1 MAKNY
6 TPNQNNRQAYDTLTE
21 GAATLPPQAVEL
33 EEAVLGALMLEGDSI
48 TTVQEF
54 LTADA
59 FYLDTHRII
68 YRAIEELCSEN
79 KPVDLLTVTEK
90 LKRQKKLKEVGGAPF
105 LAQLTQKVA
114 SAMNIEF
121 HATIIAQKYVQRELI
136 RASTEI
142 QRRSYDESTDVT
154 DLIDYA
160 EAEIFKVSEGHI
172 KRDIQSASLVFDK
185 AMKAIEE
192 AHAQGGTMNGVP
204 TGFTRLD
211 QLTLGWQPSDLI
223 IIAAYLISMVLIGVV
238 VVKKVQSMDDYY
250 LGGRSFG
257 PLVLMATVCAT
268 IIGGSGLMGRAGV
281 AYSSGFKAIMTALPY
296 LLGMFIFS
304 GFAGRISAV
313 GTTFHVT
320 SIPDLFEQRFG
331 KTTKVI
337 LGGLIAFTMMGTV
350 ASQVTATATIINML
364 GNEIGISYEMGA
376 LIACVVFIVY
386 TATSGLFG
394 VIYTDVFQFVMLILF
409 VYILIPS
416 ASLVKLGGL
425 SAFLEG
431 LAPELA
437 KPYLDGGI
445 VGDIITY
452 FVFTLAGAEMW
463 QRAFAA
469 KSQKAAK
476 EGLFLGTLAYGL
488 TIPLVWFMGVVAHQ
502 LVSAEKLAQYGST
515 DAVVPALAIEI
526 LPVGLTGLALAG
538 ILSVIM
544 STADSYLIV
553 SVQTCVHDIYKVFNP
568 NISEKKEL
576 RLTRVFAVILPLGA
590 LVIALYIKNAY
601 SILMFAWSFYAA
613 AAGLP
618 AFAALYWKKATKAG
632 IIAGMVAGFTVCVGW
647 KLAGVP
653 FGLGPTVPGA
663 IACAAALVGV
673 SLSTYRKA
681 PTPFLDP
688 YQNTAGR

>member
-1 MAKNY
+1 MVH
-6 TPNQNNRQAYDTLTE
+6 NQL
-21 GAATLPPQAVEL
+21 
-33 EEAVLGALMLEGDSI
+33 
-48 TTVQEF
+48 
-54 LTADA
+54 
-59 FYLDTHRII
+59 H
-68 YRAIEELCSEN
+68 AI
-79 KPVDLLTVTEK
+79 
-90 LKRQKKLKEVGGAPF
+90 
-105 LAQLTQKVA
+105 
-114 SAMNIEF
+114 
-121 HATIIAQKYVQRELI
+121 
-136 RASTEI
+136 
-142 QRRSYDESTDVT
+142 
-154 DLIDYA
+154 
-160 EAEIFKVSEGHI
+160 
-172 KRDIQSASLVFDK
+172 
-185 AMKAIEE
+185 
-192 AHAQGGTMNGVP
+192 
-204 TGFTRLD
+204 
-211 QLTLGWQPSDLI
+211 DLI

-364 GNEIGISYEMGA
+364 GNEIGISYEIGA

-469 KSQKAAK
+469 KSQKAAVSGDA
-476 EGLFLGTLAYGL
+476 GLRPYHSA
-488 TIPLVWFMGVVAHQ
+488 GVVHGRGGT
-502 LVSAEKLAQYGST
+502 SAG
-515 DAVVPALAIEI
+515 
-526 LPVGLTGLALAG
+526 VGG
-538 ILSVIM
+538 
-544 STADSYLIV
+544 
-553 SVQTCVHDIYKVFNP
+553 
-568 NISEKKEL
+568 
-576 RLTRVFAVILPLGA
+576 
-590 LVIALYIKNAY
+590 
-601 SILMFAWSFYAA
+601 
-613 AAGLP
+613 
-618 AFAALYWKKATKAG
+618 KAG
-632 IIAGMVAGFTVCVGW
+632 PVRLYGRGS
-647 KLAGVP
+647 
-653 FGLGPTVPGA
+653 PGS
-663 IACAAALVGV
+663 GH
-673 SLSTYRKA
+673 
-681 PTPFLDP
+681 
-688 YQNTAGR
+688 

>member
-1 MAKNY
+1 MVH
-6 TPNQNNRQAYDTLTE
+6 NQL
-21 GAATLPPQAVEL
+21 
-33 EEAVLGALMLEGDSI
+33 
-48 TTVQEF
+48 
-54 LTADA
+54 
-59 FYLDTHRII
+59 H
-68 YRAIEELCSEN
+68 AI
-79 KPVDLLTVTEK
+79 
-90 LKRQKKLKEVGGAPF
+90 
-105 LAQLTQKVA
+105 
-114 SAMNIEF
+114 
-121 HATIIAQKYVQRELI
+121 
-136 RASTEI
+136 
-142 QRRSYDESTDVT
+142 
-154 DLIDYA
+154 
-160 EAEIFKVSEGHI
+160 
-172 KRDIQSASLVFDK
+172 
-185 AMKAIEE
+185 
-192 AHAQGGTMNGVP
+192 
-204 TGFTRLD
+204 
-211 QLTLGWQPSDLI
+211 DLI

-445 VGDIITY
+445 VGDIIT
-452 FVFTLAGAEMW
+452 
-463 QRAFAA
+463 
-469 KSQKAAK
+469 
-476 EGLFLGTLAYGL
+476 
-488 TIPLVWFMGVVAHQ
+488 
-502 LVSAEKLAQYGST
+502 
-515 DAVVPALAIEI
+515 
-526 LPVGLTGLALAG
+526 
-538 ILSVIM
+538 
-544 STADSYLIV
+544 
-553 SVQTCVHDIYKVFNP
+553 
-568 NISEKKEL
+568 
-576 RLTRVFAVILPLGA
+576 
-590 LVIALYIKNAY
+590 
-601 SILMFAWSFYAA
+601 
-613 AAGLP
+613 
-618 AFAALYWKKATKAG
+618 
-632 IIAGMVAGFTVCVGW
+632 
-647 KLAGVP
+647 
-653 FGLGPTVPGA
+653 
-663 IACAAALVGV
+663 
-673 SLSTYRKA
+673 
-681 PTPFLDP
+681 
-688 YQNTAGR
+688 

>member
-1 MAKNY
+1 MVH
-6 TPNQNNRQAYDTLTE
+6 NQIHT
-21 GAATLPPQAVEL
+21 
-33 EEAVLGALMLEGDSI
+33 I
-48 TTVQEF
+48 
-54 LTADA
+54 
-59 FYLDTHRII
+59 
-68 YRAIEELCSEN
+68 
-79 KPVDLLTVTEK
+79 DL
-90 LKRQKKLKEVGGAPF
+90 A
-105 LAQLTQKVA
+105 
-114 SAMNIEF
+114 
-121 HATIIAQKYVQRELI
+121 
-136 RASTEI
+136 
-142 QRRSYDESTDVT
+142 
-154 DLIDYA
+154 
-160 EAEIFKVSEGHI
+160 
-172 KRDIQSASLVFDK
+172 
-185 AMKAIEE
+185 
-192 AHAQGGTMNGVP
+192 
-204 TGFTRLD
+204 
-211 QLTLGWQPSDLI
+211 
-223 IIAAYLISMVLIGVV
+223 IIAAYLVSMVLIGVV

-313 GTTFHVT
+313 GTKFNVT

-331 KTTKVI
+331 KETKVV
-337 LGGLIAFTMMGTV
+337 LGCLIAFTMMGTV

-364 GNEIGISYEMGA
+364 GGEIGLSYEVGA
-376 LIACVVFIVY
+376 LIACAVFIIY

-416 ASLVKLGGL
+416 ASLVKLGGVGN
-425 SAFLEG
+425 FLQN

-437 KPYLDGGI
+437 KPYIDGSI
-445 VGDIITY
+445 AGDIITY

-488 TIPLVWFMGVVAHQ
+488 AIPLVWFMGVVAHQ
-502 LVSAEKLAQYGST
+502 LVSPDKLAAYGST
-515 DAVVPALAIEI
+515 DAVVPALAIEV
-526 LPVGLTGLALAG
+526 LPIGLTGLALAG

-553 SVQTCVHDIYKVFNP
+553 SVQTCVHDIYKVFRP
-568 NISEKKEL
+568 GISEKKEL
-576 RLTRVFAVILPLGA
+576 GLTRVFAVVLPLGA

-601 SILMFAWSFYAA
+601 NILMFAWSFYAA

-632 IIAGMVAGFTVCVGW
+632 ILAGMGAGFSVTIIW
-647 KLAGVP
+647 KLIGLP
-653 FGLGPTVPGA
+653 FGLGATVPGA
-663 IACAAALVGV
+663 IACAIALVGV
-673 SLSTYRKA
+673 SLATYKKSPA
-681 PTPFLDP
+681 PFLDP
-688 YQNTAGR
+688 YKAAEKA

>member
-1 MAKNY
+1 MVH
-6 TPNQNNRQAYDTLTE
+6 NQLH
-21 GAATLPPQAVEL
+21 V
-33 EEAVLGALMLEGDSI
+33 I
-48 TTVQEF
+48 
-54 LTADA
+54 
-59 FYLDTHRII
+59 
-68 YRAIEELCSEN
+68 
-79 KPVDLLTVTEK
+79 
-90 LKRQKKLKEVGGAPF
+90 
-105 LAQLTQKVA
+105 
-114 SAMNIEF
+114 
-121 HATIIAQKYVQRELI
+121 
-136 RASTEI
+136 
-142 QRRSYDESTDVT
+142 
-154 DLIDYA
+154 
-160 EAEIFKVSEGHI
+160 
-172 KRDIQSASLVFDK
+172 
-185 AMKAIEE
+185 
-192 AHAQGGTMNGVP
+192 
-204 TGFTRLD
+204 
-211 QLTLGWQPSDLI
+211 DLI

-425 SAFLEG
+425 SVFLEG

-452 FVFTLAGAEMW
+452 FVFTLA
-463 QRAFAA
+463 
-469 KSQKAAK
+469 
-476 EGLFLGTLAYGL
+476 
-488 TIPLVWFMGVVAHQ
+488 
-502 LVSAEKLAQYGST
+502 
-515 DAVVPALAIEI
+515 
-526 LPVGLTGLALAG
+526 
-538 ILSVIM
+538 LS
-544 STADSYLIV
+544 LI
-553 SVQTCVHDIYKVFNP
+553 HI
-568 NISEKKEL
+568 
-576 RLTRVFAVILPLGA
+576 
-590 LVIALYIKNAY
+590 
-601 SILMFAWSFYAA
+601 
-613 AAGLP
+613 
-618 AFAALYWKKATKAG
+618 
-632 IIAGMVAGFTVCVGW
+632 
-647 KLAGVP
+647 
-653 FGLGPTVPGA
+653 
-663 IACAAALVGV
+663 
-673 SLSTYRKA
+673 
-681 PTPFLDP
+681 
-688 YQNTAGR
+688 

>member
-1 MAKNY
+1 MVHN
-6 TPNQNNRQAYDTLTE
+6 E
-21 GAATLPPQAVEL
+21 
-33 EEAVLGALMLEGDSI
+33 I
-48 TTVQEF
+48 
-54 LTADA
+54 
-59 FYLDTHRII
+59 H
-68 YRAIEELCSEN
+68 AI
-79 KPVDLLTVTEK
+79 DL
-90 LKRQKKLKEVGGAPF
+90 A
-105 LAQLTQKVA
+105 
-114 SAMNIEF
+114 
-121 HATIIAQKYVQRELI
+121 
-136 RASTEI
+136 
-142 QRRSYDESTDVT
+142 
-154 DLIDYA
+154 
-160 EAEIFKVSEGHI
+160 
-172 KRDIQSASLVFDK
+172 
-185 AMKAIEE
+185 
-192 AHAQGGTMNGVP
+192 
-204 TGFTRLD
+204 
-211 QLTLGWQPSDLI
+211 
-223 IIAAYLISMVLIGVV
+223 IIAAYLIAMVLIGLV
-238 VVKKVQSMDDYY
+238 VVKKVKSMDDYY

-304 GFAGRISAV
+304 GFAGRISDV
-313 GTTFHVT
+313 GRKFNVT

-331 KTTKVI
+331 KTAKVV
-337 LGGLIAFTMMGTV
+337 LGCLIAFTMMGTV

-364 GNEIGISYEMGA
+364 GGEIGISYEMGA
-376 LIACVVFIVY
+376 LIACAVFIIY

-409 VYILIPS
+409 VYILIPTS
-416 ASLVKLGGL
+416 SLIKLGGIGN
-425 SAFLEG
+425 FVQN

-437 KPYLDGGI
+437 KPYLDGSI

-469 KSQKAAK
+469 KNRRSAK

-502 LVSAEKLAQYGST
+502 LVPAEKLAAYGST

-553 SVQTCVHDIYKVFNP
+553 SVQTCVHDIYKVFRP
-568 NISEKKEL
+568 DIPEKKEL

-590 LVIALYIKNAY
+590 LFIALYIKNAY
-601 SILMFAWSFYAA
+601 NILMFAWSFYAA

-632 IIAGMVAGFTVCVGW
+632 ILAGMGAGFSVTIVW
-647 KLAGVP
+647 KLLGQP
-653 FGLGPTVPGA
+653 FGLGATVPGA
-663 IACAAALVGV
+663 ITCALALVLV
-673 SLSTYRKA
+673 SLATCKKHPST
-681 PTPFLDP
+681 FLDP
-688 YQNTAGR
+688 REKAAA